1 MKLLKPPRLVDG
13 DTIGVVAPSHPVGPF
28 QERYDQGVE
37 NLKYFG
43 FKVKEGRTVRL
54 RHEGYMAGTDIERAE
69 DINSMFAD
77 RAVKAIVCAMGG
89 QVAIRTLR
97 HLDFDLIRAN
107 PKIFSG
113 MSDITTYHIAFLTK
127 SGLSGLHQ
135 TDVVFGFGEDMESK
149 EFKYETK
156 NFFEITKN
164 AEPLGLLPAFTSWE
178 VWRNGRAR
186 GRLFGGNMSSIE
198 SVLATPY
205 FPKLDQDVIFFWET
219 MKQPLD
225 HIDQKLAHWRAAG
238 LFDSTRGMLVGKIRG
253 EERGVVRDMTSVVK
267 KVVLEI
273 TSEFDFPIIAG
284 VDFGHYVPNLPLPM
298 WLKARMDTDGTRVWI
313 EESYVT

>member
-1 MKLLKPPRLVDG
+1 M
-13 DTIGVVAPSHPVGPF
+13 
-28 QERYDQGVE
+28 
-37 NLKYFG
+37 
-43 FKVKEGRTVRL
+43 KEGKTVRL
-54 RHEGYMAGTDIERAE
+54 QHEGYMAGTDIERAE

-89 QVAIRTLR
+89 QVGIRTLR

-149 EFKYETK
+149 ESKYETK
-156 NFFEITKN
+156 NFFGITMN

-186 GRLFGGNMSSIE
+186 GRLFGGNMPSIE

-205 FPKLDQDVIFFWET
+205 FPKLDQDVIFFWEA

-225 HIDQKLAHWRAAG
+225 HIDQKLAHWREAG
-238 LFDSTRGMLVGKIRG
+238 LFDRTRGMLVGKIRG
-253 EERGVVRDMTSVVK
+253 EEGGVVRDMTSAVK

-284 VDFGHYVPNLPLPM
+284 VDFGHYVPNMPLPM